1 MKKTAIFLVI
11 VLVAS
16 SCSLFKKPSMDQA
29 EIDALVNQK
38 AMVEEELI
46 NLKQEYELLKIKAD
60 ECAQMLEKQVAE
72 ENVSGKYFVIA
83 GSFKN
88 KTYAQ
93 DFSAKVKQMG
103 GSGAII
109 NGPYSFNLVVYS
121 SHNSLKEAAQS
132 MYVAR
137 TNISQDA
144 WVYMEK

>member
-1 MKKTAIFLVI
+1 MKKIAILFVI
-11 VLVAS
+11 VIIAS
-16 SCSLFKKPSMDQA
+16 SCSLFEKPSIDQA
-29 EIDALVNQK
+29 GIDALVNQK

-88 KTYAQ
+88 SSYAQ
-93 DFSAKVKQMG
+93 DFSTKVKQMG
-103 GSGAII
+103 GSGSII
-109 NGPYSFNLVVYS
+109 NGPYSFNLVAYS
-121 SHNSLKEAAQS
+121 SHNTLKEAAQS

-144 WVYMEK
+144 WVYMQK